1 LTLFLFQ
8 AIHAIQGLKA
18 FIGDDGSSWDV
29 LILPFL
35 GLFCFRHIFHL
46 IELLEDGRDEE
57 PMREER
63 DRNVAKEEER
73 GVHTSDVS
81 EEVHD
86 WIYSPGVNGVLRVES
101 EVEYPKLPLSV
112 VVLRFVEMAILKLHK
127 GYLIELPKLY
137 VVIL

>member
-1 LTLFLFQ
+1 M
-8 AIHAIQGLKA
+8 
-18 FIGDDGSSWDV
+18 
-29 LILPFL
+29 ILLFL

-86 WIYSPGVNGVLRVES
+86 
-101 EVEYPKLPLSV
+101 
-112 VVLRFVEMAILKLHK
+112 
-127 GYLIELPKLY
+127 
-137 VVIL
+137 

>member
-1 LTLFLFQ
+1 
-8 AIHAIQGLKA
+8 
-18 FIGDDGSSWDV
+18 
-29 LILPFL
+29 
-35 GLFCFRHIFHL
+35 
-46 IELLEDGRDEE
+46 
-57 PMREER
+57 MREER